1 MKKYTDMQR
10 KEDVVRDW
18 YHYDATGLVLGRLAV
33 EITKKLMGKN
43 KVSYTPHIDGGD
55 FVVITNIEN
64 VAVTGKK
71 LTDKK
76 YYHHTGF
83 PGGLKERTLGEMMAK
98 KPEEAL
104 MLAVKRMLP
113 KNKLGAQQL
122 TRLRI
127 FVGAEHAHTAQKP
140 VKSEL

>member
-55 FVVITNIEN
+55 FVVVTNIEN

-76 YYHHTGF
+76 
-83 PGGLKERTLGEMMAK
+83 LL
-98 KPEEAL
+98 
-104 MLAVKRMLP
+104 
-113 KNKLGAQQL
+113 
-122 TRLRI
+122 
-127 FVGAEHAHTAQKP
+127 
-140 VKSEL
+140 VKSWQKNLKKL

>member
-1 MKKYTDMQR
+1 MQR
-10 KEDVVRDW
+10 KEDVVREFVQ
-18 YHYDATGLVLGRLAV
+18 YDAEGKILGRLAA
-33 EITKKLMGKN
+33 EIAKKLMGKD

-55 FVVITNIEN
+55 FVIVTNIEK

-71 LTDKK
+71 LTDKV
-76 YYHHTGF
+76 YYSHSGF
-83 PGGLKERTLGEMMAK
+83 PGGLKERRLEEILAK
-98 KPEEAL
+98 NPKEAL

-113 KNKLGAQQL
+113 KNRLGREQL

-140 VKSEL
+140 VKVEF